1 MTQVWRSPIV
11 WAPAIVVGA
20 AVLLS
25 FFLWGLNGPAY
36 LVDLVAA
43 YCL

>member
-1 MTQVWRSPIV
+1 MIRGWRSLV
-11 WAPAIVVGA
+11 
-20 AVLLS
+20 
-25 FFLWGLNGPAY
+25 LWGALALLVALTGVSFVLWGTRGPAY

>member
-1 MTQVWRSPIV
+1 MIRGWRSLLA
-11 WAPAIVVGA
+11 WGA
-20 AVLLS
+20 VALLVALTGIS
-25 FFLWGLNGPAY
+25 FVLWGTNGPGY

>member
-1 MTQVWRSPIV
+1 MTTAWRSPLV
-11 WAPAIVVGA
+11 WAPAVLVA
-20 AVLLS
+20 AAMALS
-25 FFLWGLNGPAY
+25 FVLWGLNGPAY

>member
-1 MTQVWRSPIV
+1 MTSAWRSPIV
-11 WAPAIVVGA
+11 WAPAALVAA
-20 AVLLS
+20 AVLGS
-25 FFLWGLNGPAY
+25 FLLWGLNGPAY